1 MLKQDTVNVGIG
13 FATGR
18 KSFRKVLKTNILSWQ
33 ECGLTQN
40 PKFNLNLFVAYDLK
54 YANTKVTDY
63 TSIPPYLL
71 KDLDGTFFLG
81 KTAQAREI
89 RSLVRGGVLSPE
101 EANLF
106 FCAGYA
112 GQRNTVLYW
121 AMKNRMDYLLFLD
134 DDEYPMAVTNT
145 RNWAIWSGQH
155 VLLSHLQQMMDT
167 GANITH
173 GHHCGYISPIP
184 SIEFSSSL
192 TKEDFRTFIEAISN
206 DIINWQSLELLMQ
219 QGGVTYADTAIL
231 TSNKP
236 QEVFPVNR
244 CKFISGSNLCIN
256 LTDSARVHPFYNPPG
271 ARGEDTFLS
280 TLLEDSK
287 VLRIPCYTFHDGF
300 SAYDHLMDGVLPIR
314 LKPVCADLDFVTD
327 RFCRACVGWVRYKPL
342 LLYLTQRENYESR
355 IEEMRRQLAVTLPK
369 LAAYLGREEFLSIAD
384 ELERYHQNVGL
395 HARQFQ
401 QTIEIW
407 RKLVSHLETERKMQG
422 FSASTSN
429 LPAAD
434 SLRNAL

>member
-1 MLKQDTVNVGIG
+1 
-13 FATGR
+13 
-18 KSFRKVLKTNILSWQ
+18 
-33 ECGLTQN
+33 
-40 PKFNLNLFVAYDLK
+40 
-54 YANTKVTDY
+54 
-63 TSIPPYLL
+63 
-71 KDLDGTFFLG
+71 
-81 KTAQAREI
+81 
-89 RSLVRGGVLSPE
+89 
-101 EANLF
+101 
-106 FCAGYA
+106 
-112 GQRNTVLYW
+112 
-121 AMKNRMDYLLFLD
+121 
-134 DDEYPMAVTNT
+134 
-145 RNWAIWSGQH
+145 
-155 VLLSHLQQMMDT
+155 MMDT
-167 GANITH
+167 GADITH

-192 TKEDFRTFIEAISN
+192 TKEDFRNFIEAISN
-206 DIINWQSLELLMQ
+206 DIINWQSLESLMR

-231 TSNKP
+231 TGDEP
-236 QEVFPVNR
+236 QEVLSVNH

-314 LKPVCADLDFVTD
+314 LKPVCADLSFVTD

-355 IEEMRRQLAVTLPK
+355 IEEMRRQLAATLPK

-384 ELERYHQNVGL
+384 ELERYHQNVEL
-395 HARQFQ
+395 HARQFR

-407 RKLVSHLETERKMQG
+407 RKLVSYLEAERKTQG
-422 FSASTSN
+422 FPAMGRG
-429 LPAAD
+429 LPAD
-434 SLRNAL
+434 DPLRSAL